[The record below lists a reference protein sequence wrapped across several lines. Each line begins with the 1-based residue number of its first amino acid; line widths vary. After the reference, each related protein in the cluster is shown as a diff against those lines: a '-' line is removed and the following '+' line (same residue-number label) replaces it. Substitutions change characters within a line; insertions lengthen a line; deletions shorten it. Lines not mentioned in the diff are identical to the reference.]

1 MIKCSIIANFILK
14 IHKIHVHRQATIFIE
29 HSCQINQLDTA
40 LIIYVIFFFF
50 FNTSRSDFVAFRLIS
65 YLQIKKK
72 IYLFNVTPKLLKLIP
87 AFLIIILRFIFRF
100 HNFAIDISCCF
111 AVLQKNLRTVYSVIK
126 I

>member
-14 IHKIHVHRQATIFIE
+14 IHKIHVHRQATILTE

-65 YLQIKKK
+65 YLQIKKN
-72 IYLFNVTPKLLKLIP
+72 LFNVTPKLLKLIP

-111 AVLQKNLRTVYSVIK
+111 AVLQKILRTVYSVIK

>member
-1 MIKCSIIANFILK
+1 MCKFPFLPISWNDVAKSYRIYDKMFHHCKFYFEK
-14 IHKIHVHRQATIFIE
+14 HKIHVHKQATILIE

-72 IYLFNVTPKLLKLIP
+72 SICLM
-87 AFLIIILRFIFRF
+87 
-100 HNFAIDISCCF
+100 
-111 AVLQKNLRTVYSVIK
+111 
-126 I
+126 

>member
-14 IHKIHVHRQATIFIE
+14 IHKIHVHGQATILIE

-50 FNTSRSDFVAFRLIS
+50 NTSRSDFVAFRLIS
-65 YLQIKKK
+65 YLKIKKK
-72 IYLFNVTPKLLKLIP
+72 IYLFNVTQKLLKLIP
-87 AFLIIILRFIFRF
+87 AFFIIILRFIFRF

-111 AVLQKNLRTVYSVIK
+111 AVLQKILRTVYSVIK

>member
-1 MIKCSIIANFILK
+1 MIKCSIIANFILE
-14 IHKIHVHRQATIFIE
+14 IHKIHVHGQATILIE

-40 LIIYVIFFFF
+40 LIIYVIFFF

-72 IYLFNVTPKLLKLIP
+72 IYLFNVTQKLLKLIP
-87 AFLIIILRFIFRF
+87 AFFIIILRFIFRF

-111 AVLQKNLRTVYSVIK
+111 AVLQKILRTVYSVIK